1 MLAKNQQKWWH
12 QKKNW
17 EQITSNNQE
26 VTFWNNSWGL
36 GQETLGLDGTG
47 LVLGWWQ
54 ELMALQKR
62 LDQPLGSAV
71 HQKRGIFCKADSGW
85 WFGTWILFFHILGI
99 IIPTDFHIFERV
111 QTTNQDWFWH
121 ILTLELWR
129 FGLETPLLPACWS
142 QNVNCWKQSSESS
155 FDERKSWYHR
165 RWACWSGSCGHIGQ
179 KIHGIFREGLRTRSR
194 S

>member
-129 FGLETPLLPACWS
+129 FGLETHPALTRLLE
-142 QNVNCWKQSSESS
+142 SERQLLKTIIWVL
-155 FDERKSWYHR
+155 F
-165 RWACWSGSCGHIGQ
+165 RWA
-179 KIHGIFREGLRTRSR
+179 
-194 S
+194 